1 MAESFIGI
9 PLTTSIRY
17 YSKYFSKLATMN
29 DSNRPGNTDPS
40 FDPSKNPGLQQNQP
54 ESLSSPAHSAPEK
67 IASKSVGTD
76 PSGVPGWERAT
87 LEKLVFASLNEQK
100 ATRRWKT
107 FVRLSWLAFFVV
119 LVWMA
124 LHRGTPVSDATTPHT
139 AVVEIKGEIAADAD
153 ASAEFVNAALRAA
166 FEDEGSKAIVLLIN
180 SPGGSPVQAGMMN
193 DEILRL
199 KTKYKKPVYAV
210 VEETCASAAYYIAVS
225 ADRIYVDKASV
236 VGSIGVL
243 MDGFGFTGLMD
254 KLGVERRLITAGE
267 NKGFLDPFSPQSD
280 KQRAFAQVMLEQIHQ
295 QFITVVKA
303 GRGKRLKETP
313 EMFSGLFWSGQQAVE
328 LGLADQLGNL
338 DYVAREVV
346 KAEEIIDYTRRENVA
361 ERLAKRFGAAMGE
374 GAMKAFKAI
383 PAIR

>member
-1 MAESFIGI
+1 
-9 PLTTSIRY
+9 
-17 YSKYFSKLATMN
+17 MN
-29 DSNRPGNTDPS
+29 DPHRPDPPM
-40 FDPSKNPGLQQNQP
+40 DPDLLRESDFRPNHP
-54 ESLSSPAHSAPEK
+54 ESLPPHTSSTRSA
-67 IASKSVGTD
+67 AD
-76 PSGVPGWERAT
+76 PTGAPGWERAT
-87 LEKLVFASLNEQK
+87 LEKLAFASLNEQK

-107 FVRLSWLAFFVV
+107 FVRLAWLSFFVA

-124 LHRGTPVSDATTPHT
+124 LHRGTPASDATVPHT
-139 AVVEIKGEIAADAD
+139 AVVEIKGEIAAGAD

-166 FEDEGSKAIVLLIN
+166 FEDDGAKAVVLLIN

-199 KTKYKKPVYAV
+199 KAKHKKPVYAV

-225 ADRIYVDKASV
+225 ADKIYVDKASI

-254 KLGVERRLITAGE
+254 KLGVERRLLTAGE
-267 NKGFLDPFSPQSD
+267 NKGFLDPFSPQSE
-280 KQRAFAQVMLEQIHQ
+280 KQRVFAQAMLDQIHQ

-346 KAEEIIDYTRRENVA
+346 KTDEIIDYTRRDNVA
-361 ERLAKRFGAAMGE
+361 ERLAKKFGAAMGE
-374 GAMKAFKAI
+374 GAMKAFKSI
-383 PAIR
+383 PGLR